1 MAAAGW
7 YPDPTGRFELR
18 WFDGT
23 TWSPSVS
30 RGGQQFLD
38 DLNAAPSPMAPTPAA
53 GFGPPPGFGRTQIVT
68 ESMLSESTRSK
79 SGLVVGAVVG
89 AVALLAVGVFV
100 AVGSSDGDSEQVV
113 VSEST
118 AVVPGDTTGGVS
130 VITSPVVG
138 SGDEYSRPVDI
149 AGEFLPRYTGGS
161 DDAIGMPAPVL
172 SGYDVDG
179 NPVTIDATTDGAYMV
194 VFLAHWCPHCNRE
207 IPRLIDWLSQGGVP
221 AELNVIGVA
230 TAVSES
236 SPNYP
241 PGQWLADKG
250 WPWPT
255 LHDESTGDGTAG
267 MAALAYGASGW
278 PYFVIVGADGLV
290 KARGDGEMEID
301 ELQSMVDA
309 ALAN

>member
-1 MAAAGW
+1 MAVAGW

-38 DLNAAPSPMAPTPAA
+38 DLNAAPSPMAPSPAP
-53 GFGPPPGFGRTQIVT
+53 GFGPPPGFGRTPIIT
-68 ESMLSESTRSK
+68 ESLSSEPTRPK
-79 SGLVVGAVVG
+79 TGLVMGAVIG
-89 AVALLAVGVFV
+89 AVAVMAVGVYV
-100 AVGSSDGDSEQVV
+100 ATGSSSDDDSPSQPVA
-113 VSEST
+113 ESI
-118 AVVPGDTTGGVS
+118 AEAPGDTAVPL
-130 VITSPVVG
+130 ITSPVVG

-149 AGEFLPRYTGGS
+149 AGEFLPRYSGGS
-161 DDAIGMPAPVL
+161 DEAVGMPAPVL
-172 SGYDVDG
+172 SGYDMDG
-179 NPVTIDATTDGAYMV
+179 NPVTVDAAVDGAYMV

-207 IPRLIDWLSQGGVP
+207 IPRLIDWLNQGGVP
-221 AELNVIGVA
+221 DELKVIGVA

-255 LHDESTGDGTAG
+255 LHDESTGDGAAG
-267 MAALAYGASGW
+267 MAAIAYGASGW

-301 ELQSMVDA
+301 ELQSMVES